1 MNCPKCG
8 GNNDDGAAF
17 CAYCGGAL
25 NAAPQNYYA
34 PPAQPNAYQP
44 NPYQPNAYGCST
56 SPEVKTVK
64 ENIPLGILGAVIG
77 SLLGVASIVLFFQM
91 NLVSAISGVIL
102 AFCTLKGY
110 EILGKKLSNFGIII
124 CILVMLAA
132 PMIAFVFDEAIFLVK
147 NWNMGFGD
155 SVEFIIESI
164 KSGLI
169 TFEEIMERVGK
180 VYLFAAIGAVGIIIN
195 AFQKNKK

>member
-8 GNNDDGAAF
+8 GNNADGAAF

-25 NAAPQNYYA
+25 NAAPQSPYA

-44 NPYQPNAYGCST
+44 NAYGYST
-56 SPEVKTVK
+56 SPEIKTVK

-91 NLVSAISGVIL
+91 NLVSAISGIIL

-124 CILVMLAA
+124 SIVVMLAA
-132 PMIAFVFDEAIFLVK
+132 PVLAFVFDGAIFLVK
-147 NWNMGFGD
+147 EWNMGFGD
-155 SVEFIIESI
+155 AMEFIIESI
-164 KSGLI
+164 KSGMI

-180 VYLFAAIGAVGIIIN
+180 VYLFAAIGGVGIIIN

>member
-1 MNCPKCG
+1 MNCNHCG
-8 GNNDDGAAF
+8 TTLPEGVSVCTVCGTPVQAAS
-17 CAYCGGAL
+17 AG
-25 NAAPQNYYA
+25 
-34 PPAQPNAYQP
+34 
-44 NPYQPNAYGCST
+44 
-56 SPEVKTVK
+56 PEILPVR
-64 ENIPLGILGAVIG
+64 ENVGLGILGAIG
-77 SLLGVASIVLFFQM
+77 GALIGGASIILLSRLGFIA
-91 NLVSAISGVIL
+91 AISGFLI

-110 EILGKKLSNFGIII
+110 ELLGKKLSNFGIII

-155 SVEFIIESI
+155 AMEFIIESI